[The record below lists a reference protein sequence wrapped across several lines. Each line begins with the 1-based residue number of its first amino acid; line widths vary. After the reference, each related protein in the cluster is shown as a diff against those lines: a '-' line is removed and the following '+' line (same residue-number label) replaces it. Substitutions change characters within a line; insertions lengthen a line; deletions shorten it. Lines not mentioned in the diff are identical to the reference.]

1 MEKSRRAVVPPCE
14 RREPLEDDSEPLL
27 KAIGAFK
34 RGTGMWSRRREH
46 EVRARETRMAE
57 WTEQEILD
65 LGSVDLWEEIDWVAE
80 VCGLSPREKT
90 VLGMAVVEQYSLR
103 QMARQLRVTVY
114 RVRQLLGSALQKCRQ
129 AAEGP
134 QGTPCSP
141 RALFWEEVRQKA
153 RAIYRPPHRPW
164 WKPGGRNDA
173 TPPD

>member
-1 MEKSRRAVVPPCE
+1 MEKARCAVVPPCD
-14 RREPLEDDSEPLL
+14 RREPPDDESELLL
-27 KAIGAFK
+27 KAIGAFR

-65 LGSVDLWEEIDWVAE
+65 LGSVDLWHEIDWVAE

-103 QMARQLRVTVY
+103 EMARELRVRVH
-114 RVRQLLGSALQKCRQ
+114 RVRQLLASALQKCRQ
-129 AAEGP
+129 AAEV
-134 QGTPCSP
+134 PCSP

-173 TPPD
+173 VPPD